1 MPRAVPVPIRE
12 VIQKRALR
20 GHDVGAIAASLHLSQ
35 RTVRHILQR
44 LREHGSDSLKP
55 NYSDCGREALTAPSE
70 FIQEAIALRKEH
82 PTWGAG
88 LIRVMLGKNHVGELL
103 PCERTLQRWLQRTGG
118 TPAPAGRRPA
128 VESCRAGAPHDV
140 WQMDAADQVFLKT
153 GAQISWL
160 RLVDECSGA
169 VLQTEVFPP
178 RVFRSSSRD
187 TRAKQRASGFFAVGT
202 STRLACRQWQPL
214 GIVERFADRFCPV
227 VDRLGH
233 RHDLE
238 PAGPTA
244 RQRHGGTIAGNRQ
257 TLGGTQELQHARGAA
272 GPARRLGSDSAG
284 RLSHPRRLQ
293 SHGVVSA
300 TAPFGTRLYG
310 VVGEEK
316 LELGKSLRAHG
327 GLCGH
332 ASRRQNRAN
341 QVAQPQF
348 VHRRFACGPNGLCD
362 VRPAASRVDHRGR
375 GAPRASPQAGGLRE
389 SRQYCQPQVDAS
401 ATQQTKEIVT
411 RQNFCVAING
421 KT

>member
-178 RVFRSSSRD
+178 RVL
-187 TRAKQRASGFFAVGT
+187 RAA
-202 STRLACRQWQPL
+202 
-214 GIVERFADRFCPV
+214 
-227 VDRLGH
+227 
-233 RHDLE
+233 
-238 PAGPTA
+238 
-244 RQRHGGTIAGNRQ
+244 
-257 TLGGTQELQHARGAA
+257 TLGFRPAFA
-272 GPARRLGSDSAG
+272 GSLRSFHRAVV
-284 RLSHPRRLQ
+284 LSHPRRLQ